1 VYPSK
6 DSTVYVKTLKRSKGQ
21 SRQDARENARLIE
34 HEVRLVG
41 EELQVP
47 GYFLSDLG
55 NRFGEQRVYVDL
67 YLPRGQVIYLDESS
81 RTYLYEVDNIQG
93 VYDNDMAGHHFQMTG
108 EGLDCLDC
116 EAFEINTR
124 VPASEPESFNMKIDE
139 KGVRIEI
146 QDEDREKAEV
156 KIDENGLIIRSSRDS
171 I

>member
-1 VYPSK
+1 
-6 DSTVYVKTLKRSKGQ
+6 
-21 SRQDARENARLIE
+21 
-34 HEVRLVG
+34 
-41 EELQVP
+41 
-47 GYFLSDLG
+47 
-55 NRFGEQRVYVDL
+55 
-67 YLPRGQVIYLDESS
+67 
-81 RTYLYEVDNIQG
+81 
-93 VYDNDMAGHHFQMTG
+93 MTG